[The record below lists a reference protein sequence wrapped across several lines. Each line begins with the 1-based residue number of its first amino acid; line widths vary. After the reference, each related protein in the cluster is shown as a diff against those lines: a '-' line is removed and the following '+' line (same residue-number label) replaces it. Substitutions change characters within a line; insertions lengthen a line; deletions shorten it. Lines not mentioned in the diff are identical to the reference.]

1 MKIGNDEI
9 LMLYTLLDNRE
20 LGEYLPLPVLTQR
33 AGLPAN
39 EAKAVAL
46 SLERAGLIACEVDA
60 HLAEDAK
67 YKYALTPV
75 GLSFMQEVLRP
86 KPKKGL
92 IHKPRRPG

>member
-60 HLAEDAK
+60 HLAESGGDEAEGHQGK
-67 YKYALTPV
+67 EQVRDTGIRTA
-75 GLSFMQEVLRP
+75 
-86 KPKKGL
+86 
-92 IHKPRRPG
+92 